1 MLSPHRANTIT
12 ITIILQAI
20 VQKTAEHMDF
30 CKVKRSLFYVEQLYD
45 EKWTRNTL
53 LISQRRYRKNLPYS
67 ALTLPMA
74 KAMGSVNHC

>member
-45 EKWTRNTL
+45 EKGTRNTL
-53 LISQRRYRKNLPYS
+53 LIMVGLDIARTY
-67 ALTLPMA
+67 TL
-74 KAMGSVNHC
+74 VENV

>member
-12 ITIILQAI
+12 ITIILQAN

-45 EKWTRNTL
+45 EKGTRNTL
-53 LISQRRYRKNLPYS
+53 LITSKALWRFHDFHSIS
-67 ALTLPMA
+67 A
-74 KAMGSVNHC
+74 

>member
-1 MLSPHRANTIT
+1 
-12 ITIILQAI
+12 
-20 VQKTAEHMDF
+20 MDF

-74 KAMGSVNHC
+74 KARRVSIIVSLLIIPKNAL